1 MWDTAVVFLPPVLGR
16 GTSSAE
22 GCLAPCKPRKQHRL
36 PLLLQ
41 SWTSPESR
49 EFPMESDMISMRDF
63 FSWSILRCWC
73 FYLMDNTD
81 LSCNQHCNAG
91 KSTHHKYCTDI
102 PGGGFSE
109 SFNQWYGWLWEL
121 CWVADVASNCNLQQL
136 SLVLSWVSLHFTEL
150 KIKLGLLYYNKI
162 KRQAFDHCKPGVG
175 WKFVRQNTW
184 GFLLALFFPWKEKPS
199 YCLGIRWQ

>member
-22 GCLAPCKPRKQHRL
+22 GCLAPCKPRKQPRL

-49 EFPMESDMISMRDF
+49 EFPMESDLISMRDF

-102 PGGGFSE
+102 PGGVLRIIQSMIRMAVG
-109 SFNQWYGWLWEL
+109 
-121 CWVADVASNCNLQQL
+121 V
-136 SLVLSWVSLHFTEL
+136 VLSCGCC
-150 KIKLGLLYYNKI
+150 IKLQLANFEFSVVLGFIALHGIENKI
-162 KRQAFDHCKPGVG
+162 GVA
-175 WKFVRQNTW
+175 V
-184 GFLLALFFPWKEKPS
+184 L
-199 YCLGIRWQ
+199 